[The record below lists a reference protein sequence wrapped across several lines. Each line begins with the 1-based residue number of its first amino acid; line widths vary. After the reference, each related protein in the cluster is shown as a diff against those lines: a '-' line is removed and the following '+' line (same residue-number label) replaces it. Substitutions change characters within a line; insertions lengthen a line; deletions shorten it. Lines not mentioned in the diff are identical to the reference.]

1 MLQGS
6 DRPLLLRGKIVQPDG
21 TAPDRY
27 VLVRD
32 GRIVSVSRQR
42 PPLTEGVPYVKTESE
57 DWIFPG
63 LLDLHTH
70 TTYNALPLWHSW
82 RAPFDNRFEW
92 RGDDGY
98 KKEVSG
104 TSRAISTPENR
115 KILEVFAE
123 LQAVTGGTT
132 VLQESQPLDKEIAGQ
147 ELLLCRDTADPAD
160 LFLNEKGVIL
170 SVVDFFRPKDGQP
183 EAVGKALDEY
193 VKRRQEGT
201 LLATLAHLAEGRSG
215 YGTLRGVDP
224 YSRLEFETFM
234 AHPAFADPAAVRSSP
249 LTLIHG
255 CGIDTRNPRHLDF
268 LRERNISIVWSPVSN
283 LLLYGDTLDAETLLA
298 EGINVALGSD
308 WSPSGSKHV
317 WEEAKFARFYFD
329 AIGARVSNQQIF
341 QMVTRNAARCLGLPF
356 FGCIEPGAPGDFF
369 ILRSPL
375 ETDDP
380 MEVFLATTDRHVR
393 ATILG
398 GLPLYGAREF
408 LEQFEVALQGLP
420 PEEGSA
426 VKDKAVHLPAAL
438 DVDVARDVKRIED
451 AMKALTP
458 PVKRSNLLASSD
470 KLFRRRLQQLRSQA
484 VTLGWSIQESRR
496 RGDAP
501 VSGRLAVRPD
511 AIQVWRGVRAA
522 GLDAP
527 ELRRALGEVLLPAAV
542 QTQAPLGLA
551 ACLTAVLP
559 DDRPAHV
566 PDEVALLV
574 YESREAWDRTSETT
588 AGRIWPRLRGA
599 LFGPESQSGFAQK
612 LDAALEPDRP
622 YFLFADE
629 ADWLPGLTKVLVATA
644 PEGQTGEAFRA
655 AVQEALAV
663 LQGDRPPGLD
673 GAIAMVSADGV
684 LVYWEHWI
692 DAASAANSRIA
703 GLAALGT
710 PVLLADAVP
719 TKVAAHPAE
728 FYPGLE
734 IKGGECLSL
743 RFERRRLYLY

>member
-32 GRIVSVSRQR
+32 GRIVSISRQR

-92 RGDDGY
+92 RGDAGY

-104 TSRAISTPENR
+104 TSRTINTEENR

-132 VLQESQPLDKEIAGQ
+132 VLQESQRLDQEISGQ
-147 ELLLCRDTADPAD
+147 RLLLCRDTADPAE
-160 LFLNEKGVIL
+160 LFLNENGVIL
-170 SVVDFFRPKDGQP
+170 SVVDFFRPGDDGRPAPVQK
-183 EAVGKALDEY
+183 VLDEY
-193 VKRRQEGT
+193 VKHRSEGT

-215 YGTLRGVDP
+215 YGTHRGADP
-224 YSRLEFETFM
+224 YSRREFEAFM
-234 AHPAFADPAAVRSSP
+234 AHPAFADAEAVRSSP

-255 CGIDTRNPRHLDF
+255 CGIDTRNPQHLDF

-298 EGINVALGSD
+298 KGINVALGSD

-317 WEEAKFARFYFD
+317 WEEAKFARFYLD
-329 AIGARVSNQQIF
+329 AIGAQVSDQQIF
-341 QMVTRNAARCLGLPF
+341 QMVTRNAGRCLALPS
-356 FGCIEPGAPGDFF
+356 FGCIELGAPGDFF

-398 GLPLYGAREF
+398 GRPLYGAREF
-408 LEQFEVALQGLP
+408 LEQFEVDLQGLP

-438 DVDVARDVKRIED
+438 GVDVARDVKRIED
-451 AMKALTP
+451 ALKALTP

-470 KLFRRRLQQLRSQA
+470 AGGRPGLARFSCGGTRCRQLP
-484 VTLGWSIQESRR
+484 SRPR
-496 RGDAP
+496 RGASSCRGADTGA
-501 VSGRLAVRPD
+501 SRAGRVPD
-511 AIQVWRGVRAA
+511 RRAA
-522 GLDAP
+522 
-527 ELRRALGEVLLPAAV
+527 R
-542 QTQAPLGLA
+542 
-551 ACLTAVLP
+551 
-559 DDRPAHV
+559 RPAG
-566 PDEVALLV
+566 A
-574 YESREAWDRTSETT
+574 RT
-588 AGRIWPRLRGA
+588 GRGGPARLRIA
-599 LFGPESQSGFAQK
+599 
-612 LDAALEPDRP
+612 R
-622 YFLFADE
+622 
-629 ADWLPGLTKVLVATA
+629 GL
-644 PEGQTGEAFRA
+644 G
-655 AVQEALAV
+655 
-663 LQGDRPPGLD
+663 
-673 GAIAMVSADGV
+673 
-684 LVYWEHWI
+684 
-692 DAASAANSRIA
+692 
-703 GLAALGT
+703 
-710 PVLLADAVP
+710 
-719 TKVAAHPAE
+719 
-728 FYPGLE
+728 
-734 IKGGECLSL
+734 
-743 RFERRRLYLY
+743 